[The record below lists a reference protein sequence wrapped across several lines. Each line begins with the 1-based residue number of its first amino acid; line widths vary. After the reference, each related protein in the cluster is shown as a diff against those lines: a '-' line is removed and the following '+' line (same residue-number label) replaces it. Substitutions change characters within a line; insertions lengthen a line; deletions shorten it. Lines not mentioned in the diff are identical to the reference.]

1 MTVYLVGAGPGDPGL
16 LTRRGAAL
24 LERADVVVYDRL
36 AHPSLVDLA
45 PATAERINVGKA
57 PGAVEMDQDGINAVL
72 VDRGSA
78 GRTVVRLKGGDPF
91 VFGRGGEEAE
101 ALGAAGVP
109 FEVVP
114 GITSAIAAPAYAGIP
129 VTHRGLS
136 THVTVVT
143 GHEDPAKGTT
153 DTDWAALA
161 RAGGTLV
168 ILMGAGHLSEIA
180 ARLIDG
186 GRPPETPVA
195 AVRWGTLPSQRTVRA
210 TLATIADA
218 GVRAPSAIVVGKVA
232 ALDLAWFEARP
243 LFGRTVVITRARE
256 QASKLRVRLEL
267 LGAEVIELP
276 TIELEPLDFTLPDLS
291 AYAWLVLTSA
301 NGVDAFFDRG
311 LAPAGRDARALA
323 TLKVAAIGPG
333 TAAALERRGISADLV
348 PERFVAESLLAAFP
362 DPAPPKD
369 SEPGA
374 SARVLVA
381 RAEQARDVL
390 PEGLRDRG
398 YGVDVLAVYRTVRAV
413 PGPDQ
418 LEIVRDGKVDAVT
431 FTSSS
436 TVTGFCDLVGPLPD
450 PQPLVVSI
458 GPITSGTAADRG
470 IRVDVEAD
478 PHSVEGLVDALLDA
492 LRPKRGEGEIPSVR
506 K

>member
-24 LERADVVVYDRL
+24 LEVADVVVYDRL
-36 AHPSLVDLA
+36 AHPSLLDLA

-72 VDRGSA
+72 VDRGLQGQA
-78 GRTVVRLKGGDPF
+78 VVRLKGGDPF

-101 ALGAAGVP
+101 ALAAAGVA

-136 THVTVVT
+136 THFTVVT

-168 ILMGAGHLSEIA
+168 ILMGAGHISDIA
-180 ARLIDG
+180 TRLIDG

-195 AVRWGTLPSQRTVRA
+195 AVRWGTRPEQRTIRA
-210 TLATIADA
+210 TLATVADA
-218 GVRAPSAIVVGKVA
+218 GIRPPSAIVVGQVA

-243 LFGRTVVITRARE
+243 LFGSTVVITRARE
-256 QASKLRVRLEL
+256 QASVLRVRLVD

-276 TIELEPLDFTLPDLS
+276 SISLEPLDFDLPDLEG
-291 AYAWLVLTSA
+291 YGWLVLTSA
-301 NGVDAFFDRG
+301 NGVDALFDRG
-311 LAPAGRDARALA
+311 LAPKGLDARALA
-323 TLKVAAIGPG
+323 GVQVAAIGPG
-333 TAAALERRGISADLV
+333 TATALARRGIRADLI
-348 PERFVAESLLAAFP
+348 PERFVAESLLSEFAALTKP
-362 DPAPPKD
+362 SD
-369 SEPGA
+369 EGRGG
-374 SARVLVA
+374 RVLLA

-390 PEGLRDRG
+390 PEGLAELG
-398 YGVDVLAVYRTVRAV
+398 YEVDVLPVYRTVRAEPPAEV
-413 PGPDQ
+413 
-418 LEIVRDGKVDAVT
+418 LERVRTGAIDAIT

-458 GPITSGTAADRG
+458 GPVTSATAADQK
-470 IRVDVEAD
+470 IRVDIEAD
-478 PHSVEGLVDALLDA
+478 PHSIDGLLTALLTVLA
-492 LRPKRGEGEIPSVR
+492 PT
-506 K
+506 

>member
-24 LERADVVVYDRL
+24 LEVADVVVYDRL
-36 AHPSLVDLA
+36 AHPSLLSLA
-45 PATAERINVGKA
+45 PSTAERINVGKA

-72 VDRGSA
+72 VDRGA
-78 GRTVVRLKGGDPF
+78 QGKTVVRLKGGDPF

-101 ALGAAGVP
+101 ALMAAGVG

-136 THVTVVT
+136 THFTVVT

-153 DTDWAALA
+153 DTDWDSLA

-168 ILMGAGHLSEIA
+168 ILMGAGRLADIA

-195 AVRWGTLPSQRTVRA
+195 AVRWGTHPSQRTIRA
-210 TLATIADA
+210 TLGTVADA

-243 LFGRTVVITRARE
+243 LFGRTIVITRARE
-256 QASKLRVRLEL
+256 QASALRARLEL

-276 TIELEPLDFTLPDLS
+276 TIDLEPLDFTLPDLAQLS
-291 AYAWLVLTSA
+291 WLVLTSA

-311 LAPAGRDARALA
+311 LTPTGRDARALA
-323 TLKVAAIGPG
+323 NLRVAAIGPG
-333 TAAALERRGISADLV
+333 TAAALERRGIRADLV
-348 PERFVAESLLAAFP
+348 PERFVAESLLAGFP
-362 DPAPPKD
+362 DPELE
-369 SEPGA
+369 SE
-374 SARVLVA
+374 RVLVA

-390 PEGLRDRG
+390 PEGLADRG
-398 YGVDVLAVYRTVRAV
+398 YLVEVLPVYRTVRAV
-413 PGPDQ
+413 PAPEELARVQEGA
-418 LEIVRDGKVDAVT
+418 VDAIT

-436 TVTGFCDLVGPLPD
+436 TVTGFVDLVGPLPD

-458 GPITSGTAADRG
+458 GPITSQTAVDRG
-470 IRVDVEAD
+470 IKVGVEAD
-478 PHSVEGLVDALLDA
+478 PHSVDGLIDALLSA
-492 LRPKRGEGEIPSVR
+492 LPEGEAEA
-506 K
+506 